1 MPVDGWWRRRDSNP
15 QLPACKASTLAVEL
29 HPRLL
34 RLFLPVASGL
44 LRLKLSE
51 GRSLFRARRGLDS
64 RATYLMAAGLSAR
77 VASSIAVRS
86 GPGSRQARIDS
97 LPASWLR
104 EADSNGRGLSPQGYE
119 PCTLPSTLYPA
130 VDPCNWCTSQV
141 SSLALLLFR
150 QALSPDQLEVQRPAS
165 CKWRHVGVSIPSPS
179 D

>member
-1 MPVDGWWRRRDSNP
+1 MRHYHDKGRLRRIVAPAAFPGGVGWWRWRDSNP

-51 GRSLFRARRGLDS
+51 GRSLFRARRDLDS
-64 RATYLMAAGLSAR
+64 RATYLMAADLSAR

-86 GPGSRQARIDS
+86 GPGLRKARVKT
-97 LPASWLR
+97 LANCWLR

-130 VDPCNWCTSQV
+130 FDSCDWCTSQV

-150 QALSPDQLEVQRPAS
+150 QALSPEQLEV
-165 CKWRHVGVSIPSPS
+165 C
-179 D
+179 